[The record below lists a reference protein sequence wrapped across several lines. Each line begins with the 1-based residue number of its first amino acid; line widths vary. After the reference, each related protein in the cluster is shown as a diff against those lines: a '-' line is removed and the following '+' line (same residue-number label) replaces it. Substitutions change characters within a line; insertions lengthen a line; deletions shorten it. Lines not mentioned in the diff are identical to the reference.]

1 MNLKDIGTF
10 VDSLKQAE
18 VRVGGKY
25 QFAVLAQKRA
35 LELMR
40 GAPALVD
47 MRTGDLGEVALQE
60 VLAEKIVLVPP
71 VQPEHAPL

>member
-1 MNLKDIGTF
+1 VNLKDIGTF